1 MARITSRDNKRFV
14 SHRFCHC
21 ARPSLRCSGT
31 RRFKFFG
38 DLFWCMRTRCG
49 WPAFSPLWA
58 FRLGAGR
65 DSRQRVFMSMNRN
78 EESSL
83 SRLPCITSVP
93 SRLGSVMFSL
103 GSAVWEELA
112 PRLRDS
118 CVLWLFWNFDSMML
132 SGILLGTHRFV
143 RVYGCLNA

>member
-1 MARITSRDNKRFV
+1 MTRITSRDNKRFV

-78 EESSL
+78 EESSPL
-83 SRLPCITSVP
+83 HHLGAEQTRIRYVLPRFCC
-93 SRLGSVMFSL
+93 LGGI
-103 GSAVWEELA
+103 GSQAARFLF
-112 PRLRDS
+112 
-118 CVLWLFWNFDSMML
+118 FWNFDSMML